1 MFKCYLHIQ
10 LFDEGYSVKSVILK
24 HNMEG
29 TVYIYFCIILRSLY
43 TPAACYTIKTI

>member
-29 TVYIYFCIILRSLY
+29 TVYVCIILRSLY
-43 TPAACYTIKTI
+43 TPAACYTIKII